1 MMIGPDG
8 EFGVVTMDSRSRS
21 VCVSHRGW
29 AGRRAS
35 PSDFAFFPGG
45 QWWID
50 SSGLNLVDSP
60 RPPLLHSTPLPC
72 LRPRACAP
80 CLHTSTR
87 FRVSSRRLRYFK
99 RRIV

>member
-80 CLHTSTR
+80 LPPHFNPISCIITPAPL
-87 FRVSSRRLRYFK
+87 
-99 RRIV
+99 I